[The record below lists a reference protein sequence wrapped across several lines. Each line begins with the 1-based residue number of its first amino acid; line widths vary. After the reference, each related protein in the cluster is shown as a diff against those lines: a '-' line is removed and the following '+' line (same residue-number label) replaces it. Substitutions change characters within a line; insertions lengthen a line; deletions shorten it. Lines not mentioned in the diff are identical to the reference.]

1 MYNLEQKILVT
12 GGCGFI
18 GSHVCYT
25 LLKKG
30 FSVVCVDS
38 NFNSTPKVIDQII
51 RLLEIEGYDVS
62 SNFEFFKGDI
72 RDKIFLKNIF
82 LKSKENHSP
91 ISAVIHLAGLKS
103 VSESVSKPLQ
113 YWDCNVIGSI
123 NLFQVMQ
130 ENNCKTIVFSS
141 SATIYGSKDDS
152 PIKENAKIQPSNPY
166 GYTKS
171 SIEQILS
178 TLFGKQNCLWKIANL
193 RYFNPIGCH
202 PSGQFGEDPKD
213 IPNNLF
219 PLILEVASGKR
230 SELKIFGND
239 WPTYDGTGV
248 RDFIHVMDLA
258 ECHLQALIYLMKTKS
273 EELIS
278 VNVGTGKGTSVMEL
292 IKTFER
298 VNDCKIPFE
307 ICDRRDGDISTSI
320 ADNNLCKAKLSW
332 STKRTVDDMCRDG
345 WKWKLNYPDGL
356 G

>member
-1 MYNLEQKILVT
+1 MNKLEQKILVT

-25 LLKKG
+25 LLKNG
-30 FSVVCVDS
+30 FRVVCLDS
-38 NFNSTPKVIDQII
+38 NFNSTPKVINQII
-51 RLLEIEGYDVS
+51 SLLEVEGYDVS
-62 SNFEFFKGDI
+62 SNIEFLKGDI
-72 RDKIFLKNIF
+72 RDKIFLNSIF
-82 LKSKENHSP
+82 LKSKENLSP

-103 VSESVSKPLQ
+103 VSESLDQPLH
-113 YWDCNVIGSI
+113 YWDCNVGGSI
-123 NLFQVMQ
+123 NLFQIMQ
-130 ENNCKTIVFSS
+130 EYNCKTIVFSS
-141 SATIYGSKDDS
+141 SATIYGLKDDS
-152 PIKENAKIQPSNPY
+152 PIKENAVIQPTNPY

-178 TLFGKQNCLWKIANL
+178 TLYKKQNCLWKIANL

-219 PLILEVASGKR
+219 PLLLEVASGKR

-239 WPTYDGTGV
+239 WPTLDGTGV
-248 RDFIHVMDLA
+248 RDFIHVLDLA
-258 ECHLQALIYLMKTKS
+258 ECHLEALIYLMKTKS
-273 EELIS
+273 KELIS
-278 VNVGTGKGTSVMEL
+278 LNVGTGKGTSVMEL

-298 VNDCKIPFE
+298 VNGFKIPFE
-307 ICDRRDGDISTSI
+307 ICDRRNGDIPTSI
-320 ADNNLCKAKLSW
+320 ADNNLCKSRLGW